1 MALAT
6 SHTTFGDLARD
17 ELAIEVTCANCGH
30 SRTIDGNAPGLRNR
44 RIAGARFRCEQCGSV
59 PAQHRQAAPLDRP
72 AGRACAQ
79 AAITCYWRGAMRA
92 TTLLLSLLGLIA
104 WASPSNSQTTKDWIT
119 GAPRE
124 AMPIKAWPDGKKVAV
139 CFVLYVEVWGKGQGP
154 NFRPDMTARNP
165 DVVDEAFRQYAIEW
179 GVPRVGR
186 LFKEQGVP
194 LSIALNAQFPEQ
206 HPEIWKQFRASMP
219 KASIVAHGIN
229 NSTEM
234 LPLDKGMDAQKA
246 YIKRVLDMIEKSTGV
261 RSRGWS
267 SPSVFPNVDTYAATA
282 AEGIKYSLDGMDTD
296 VLTRLMTSGGPL
308 VMIPYPTQ
316 TVDMGQYLSRQ
327 KEAVDL
333 ERLWIDYV
341 SELAREADRDPD
353 RPATVVAIGV
363 HPFVMG
369 TPAGA
374 ASFRRVLEALK
385 QQPLVWLTDTDAV
398 MAAAG
403 QKQP

>member
-1 MALAT
+1 
-6 SHTTFGDLARD
+6 
-17 ELAIEVTCANCGH
+17 
-30 SRTIDGNAPGLRNR
+30 
-44 RIAGARFRCEQCGSV
+44 
-59 PAQHRQAAPLDRP
+59 
-72 AGRACAQ
+72 
-79 AAITCYWRGAMRA
+79 MRA
-92 TTLLLSLLGLIA
+92 ITLLLSLLGLVT
-104 WASPSNSQTTKDWIT
+104 WASPSSSQTTTKDWIT

-124 AMPIKAWPDGKKVAV
+124 AMPIKAWPDGKKVAI

-179 GVPRVGR
+179 GVPRAGR
-186 LFKEQGVP
+186 LFKDEGVP

-206 HPEIWKQFRASMP
+206 HPEIWKQFRASVP
-219 KASIVAHGIN
+219 KAAIVAHGIN

-234 LPLDKGMDAQKA
+234 LPLDKVMDAQKA
-246 YIKRVLDMIEKSTGV
+246 YIKRTLDMIEKSTGV

-282 AEGIKYSLDGMDTD
+282 AEGIKYSLDGMDSD
-296 VLTRLMTSGGPL
+296 VLVRLMTSAGPL
-308 VMIPYPTQ
+308 VMIPYPAQ
-316 TVDMGQYLSRQ
+316 TVDMGHYLSRM
-327 KEAVDL
+327 KESVDL

-341 SELAREADRDPD
+341 SELAREAERDSD

-363 HPFVMG
+363 HPFVIG

-385 QQPLVWLTDTDAV
+385 ALPLVWLTDTDSV
-398 MAAAG
+398 MTATG
-403 QKQP
+403 QKP

>member
-1 MALAT
+1 
-6 SHTTFGDLARD
+6 
-17 ELAIEVTCANCGH
+17 
-30 SRTIDGNAPGLRNR
+30 
-44 RIAGARFRCEQCGSV
+44 
-59 PAQHRQAAPLDRP
+59 
-72 AGRACAQ
+72 
-79 AAITCYWRGAMRA
+79 MRA
-92 TTLLLSLLGLIA
+92 TTLLFALLGLLA
-104 WASPSNSQTTKDWIT
+104 WAAPSSGQTTTDWIT

-124 AMPIKAWPDGKKVAV
+124 AMPIKAWPGGKKVAV

-186 LFKEQGVP
+186 LFREQDVP

-206 HPEIWKQFRASMP
+206 HPDVWKQFRASVP
-219 KASIVAHGIN
+219 RAAIVAHGIN
-229 NSTEM
+229 NSSEL

-246 YIKRVLDMIEKSTGV
+246 YIKRTIDMIEKSTGV

-308 VMIPYPTQ
+308 VMIPYPAP
-316 TVDMGQYLSRQ
+316 TVDMGQYLSRL
-327 KEAVDL
+327 KEPADL
-333 ERLWIDYV
+333 ERFWIDYV
-341 SELAREADRDPD
+341 GELAREAERAPD
-353 RPATVVAIGV
+353 RPATAVAIGV

-374 ASFRRVLEALK
+374 ASFRRVIEALK
-385 QQPLVWLTDTDAV
+385 KQPLVWLADTDAV

-403 QKQP
+403 GAKQP

>member
-30 SRTIDGNAPGLRNR
+30 SRTIDGTAPRLRNR

-72 AGRACAQ
+72 AGRARAQ
-79 AAITCYWRGAMRA
+79 AAITCYWRGTMRA

-139 CFVLYVEVWGKGQGP
+139 CFVLYVEFWGKGQGP

-206 HPEIWKQFRASMP
+206 HPEIWKQFRASVP

-308 VMIPYPTQ
+308 IMIPYPTQ

-385 QQPLVWLTDTDAV
+385 QQPLVWLTDSDAV

>member
-1 MALAT
+1 
-6 SHTTFGDLARD
+6 
-17 ELAIEVTCANCGH
+17 
-30 SRTIDGNAPGLRNR
+30 
-44 RIAGARFRCEQCGSV
+44 
-59 PAQHRQAAPLDRP
+59 
-72 AGRACAQ
+72 
-79 AAITCYWRGAMRA
+79 MRA
-92 TTLLLSLLGLIA
+92 AALLLSLLGLLA
-104 WASPSNSQTTKDWIT
+104 SASPSSSQTTRNWIT

-154 NFRPDMTARNP
+154 TFRPDMTARNP

-186 LFKEQGVP
+186 LFRDEGVA

-206 HPEIWKQFRASMP
+206 QPEIWKQFRASVP
-219 KASIVAHGIN
+219 KAAIVAHGIN

-246 YIKRVLDMIEKSTGV
+246 YIKRVLDMIEKSTSV

-282 AEGIKYSLDGMDTD
+282 AEGITYSLDGMDTD

-308 VMIPYPTQ
+308 VMIPYPAQ
-316 TVDMGQYLSRQ
+316 TVDMGQYLSRM
-327 KEAVDL
+327 KESVDL

-341 SELAREADRDPD
+341 SELAREAGRDPE

-363 HPFVMG
+363 HPFVIG
-369 TPAGA
+369 TPSGA

-385 QQPLVWLTDTDAV
+385 AAPLVWLADTDAV
-398 MAAAG
+398 MAAAS

>member
-1 MALAT
+1 
-6 SHTTFGDLARD
+6 
-17 ELAIEVTCANCGH
+17 
-30 SRTIDGNAPGLRNR
+30 
-44 RIAGARFRCEQCGSV
+44 
-59 PAQHRQAAPLDRP
+59 
-72 AGRACAQ
+72 
-79 AAITCYWRGAMRA
+79 MRA
-92 TTLLLSLLGLIA
+92 ATLLLSLLGLLA
-104 WASPSNSQTTKDWIT
+104 WGSPSSSQTTRDWIT

-124 AMPIKAWPDGKKVAV
+124 VMPIKAWPGGKKVAI

-186 LFKEQGVP
+186 LFRDQDVP
-194 LSIALNAQFPEQ
+194 LSVALNAQFPEQ
-206 HPEIWKQFRASMP
+206 HPEIWKQFRASVP
-219 KASIVAHGIN
+219 KAAIVAHGIN
-229 NSTEM
+229 NSTEL
-234 LPLDKGMDAQKA
+234 LPLEKGMDAQKA
-246 YIKRVLDMIEKSTGV
+246 YIKHTLDMIEKSTGV

-296 VLTRLMTSGGPL
+296 VLTRLVTSGGPL
-308 VMIPYPTQ
+308 VMIPYPAP
-316 TVDMGQYLSRQ
+316 TVDMGQYLSRL
-327 KEAVDL
+327 KEPADL
-333 ERLWIDYV
+333 ERFWIDYV
-341 SELAREADRDPD
+341 SELAREAESDPD

-374 ASFRRVLEALK
+374 ASFRRVLETLK
-385 QQPLVWLTDTDAV
+385 KQPTVWFADTDAV

-403 QKQP
+403 QKHP